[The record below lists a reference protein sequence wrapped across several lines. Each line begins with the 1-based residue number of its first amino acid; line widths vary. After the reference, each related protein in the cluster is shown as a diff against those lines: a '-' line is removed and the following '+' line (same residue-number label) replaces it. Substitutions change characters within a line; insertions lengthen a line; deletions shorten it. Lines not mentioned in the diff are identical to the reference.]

1 MSGTAKGLNRQQM
14 ADRIAFEFQDG
25 WIVNLG
31 VGIPTMCSNTDIGD
45 RDITYHSENGVIG
58 YGPIAPAG
66 EEDLN
71 LVNAGGQ
78 NVTLKPG
85 AAVVHHADLFG
96 IIRGGHIDVT
106 VMGAYEVACS
116 GDFANWKIAGQK
128 GGGIGGAMDLA
139 ACAKRVFIIM
149 EQTTRSGAPR
159 LVAQCALPVT
169 ARGVVKL
176 VATNY
181 GLVRAD
187 RRRVPHSRDR
197 TWRHAGRGARDG
209 RLQADGAG
217 ESADGAGG
225 RIAARS
231 QGRKGFTRRSRRG
244 TTESHREGKSGA
256 SRASLQICFSVALR
270 ATSCALRVKPSYPAR
285 DSVSRNRRRPRGRT
299 SACGAIALIS
309 ACSSARRSWM
319 VAITGPMATPIS
331 TSTASASCRLA
342 SMVSGTASVAPIA

>member
-1 MSGTAKGLNRQQM
+1 MSGTTKGLNRQQM
-14 ADRIAFEFQDG
+14 ADRIALEFQDG

-45 RDITYHSENGVIG
+45 RDITYHSEN
-58 YGPIAPAG
+58 APQG

-85 AAVVHHADLFG
+85 AAVVHHADSFA
-96 IIRGGHIDVT
+96 IIRGGRIDVT
-106 VMGAYEVACS
+106 VMGAYEVACN

-139 ACAKRVFIIM
+139 ACARRVFIIM

-181 GLVRAD
+181 GLFEPMGDGFRIREIAPGITLDEVHATVGCKLS
-187 RRRVPHSRDR
+187 VPDN
-197 TWRHAGRGARDG
+197 
-209 RLQADGAG
+209 L
-217 ESADGAGG
+217 
-225 RIAARS
+225 
-231 QGRKGFTRRSRRG
+231 
-244 TTESHREGKSGA
+244 
-256 SRASLQICFSVALR
+256 
-270 ATSCALRVKPSYPAR
+270 P
-285 DSVSRNRRRPRGRT
+285 
-299 SACGAIALIS
+299 
-309 ACSSARRSWM
+309 M
-319 VAITGPMATPIS
+319 V
-331 TSTASASCRLA
+331 RLA
-342 SMVSGTASVAPIA
+342 D